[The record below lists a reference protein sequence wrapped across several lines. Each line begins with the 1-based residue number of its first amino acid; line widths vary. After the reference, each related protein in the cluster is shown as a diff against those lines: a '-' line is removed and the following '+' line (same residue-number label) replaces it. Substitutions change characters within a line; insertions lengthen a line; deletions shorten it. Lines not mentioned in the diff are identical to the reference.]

1 MASREASPEARPER
15 LAAFSDG
22 VIAVIITIMVLDLK
36 PPRDASPGALLSLW
50 PAFLSYVL
58 SYIFVGIVWINHH
71 HLLRYVERVE
81 MSIIATNFLFLFF
94 VSLIPFCT
102 RYVAENRQ
110 SPFPNAVYAANF
122 FVVTIAYILFERAIA
137 AQYRERVGRPLQHS
151 LAGWRN
157 WVGLCCYA
165 LAIAA
170 AYIRPGITLALIF
183 CVALIYS
190 VPGARRSKSH
200 V

>member
-1 MASREASPEARPER
+1 MAPREAGPER
-15 LAAFSDG
+15 LGAFSDG

-81 MSIIATNFLFLFF
+81 MKIITTNFLFLFF

-102 RYVAENRQ
+102 QYVAENRQ
-110 SPFPNAVYAANF
+110 SPFPNAVYAGVF
-122 FVVTIAYILFERAIA
+122 FLTSIAYTLFQLAIS
-137 AQYRERVGRPLQHS
+137 AQYKEHDGHPQFLT
-151 LAGWRN
+151 GPRN
-157 WVGLCCYA
+157 LIALCCYA
-165 LAIAA
+165 LAIVA
-170 AYIRPGITLALIF
+170 AYVRPTITLVVIF
-183 CVALIYS
+183 CVALIYA
-190 VPGARRSKSH
+190 VPGARRSKSQPEATRT
-200 V
+200 